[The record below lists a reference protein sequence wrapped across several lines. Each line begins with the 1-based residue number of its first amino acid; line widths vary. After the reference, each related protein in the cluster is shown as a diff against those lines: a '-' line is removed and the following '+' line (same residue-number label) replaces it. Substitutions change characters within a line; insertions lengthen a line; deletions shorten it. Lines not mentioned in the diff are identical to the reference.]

1 LHESVVAAHDHSI
14 NKSEK
19 ENVQDLP
26 DDILFGKLRIA
37 QHFEIFFTVLKYFE
51 DG

>member
-1 LHESVVAAHDHSI
+1 LQESVVAAHDNSI

-19 ENVQDLP
+19 ENEQDLP
-26 DDILFGKLRIA
+26 DDILFGKLRIT
-37 QHFEIFFTVLKYFE
+37 QHLEIFFAVLKYFE